1 MEDSSDDEWSTTQYE
16 ESVVALQKLR
26 DDDASGALKE
36 FFGDSEDPREWNDG
50 DTFRWSCGS
59 VTAVN
64 LFNCT
69 KLTALP
75 AAIGEFGALAGCSC
89 AGFGRPQKG
98 GGSPRDADRLAK
110 ATRR

>member
-1 MEDSSDDEWSTTQYE
+1 MPGSLEEDFA
-16 ESVVALQKLR
+16 ALRKLR